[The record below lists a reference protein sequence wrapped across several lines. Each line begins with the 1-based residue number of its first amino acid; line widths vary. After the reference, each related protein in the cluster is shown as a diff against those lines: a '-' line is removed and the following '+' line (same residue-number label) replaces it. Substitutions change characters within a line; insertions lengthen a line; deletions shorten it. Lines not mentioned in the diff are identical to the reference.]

1 MKAFLHSY
9 RYCIVVILL
18 GSFSVSH
25 LSSVLAQIPTV
36 QDCMGAIAVCQDV
49 YVEENSY
56 SGDGNYNNEI
66 YNNPNSDCTL
76 DCPGSCLDGEQNSVW
91 YIFTVQVGGLL
102 RVTIDPFGSGDDY
115 DWAVY
120 DLTEL
125 RCSDIYSQYAFMQKS
140 CNAYGQAPN
149 GNTGISTPNG
159 GTSNCSHC
167 GGVGTNIWNKDLPV
181 TEGRTYVLVVEN
193 WSGTTEGYTLD
204 FSGSTAI
211 IYDDV
216 RPELALVLA
225 DEISCGDTQITV
237 EFSENVKCESVD
249 PTDFQL
255 SGPGEPYTILDVQG
269 EACLVGGM
277 MEKKYTLII
286 DKPIRN
292 DGDYSVELKPLNFV
306 YDACNNFA
314 LGNTIVFEV
323 DLGAPVINVFSLVIE
338 AATCGL
344 SNGSITGLS
353 IIGTPPYAF
362 QWTDELGNVVG
373 TDLDLVGVPSGNY
386 QLLITDQNTC
396 ATIGGPYFVD
406 QTGAPYVDASAIQI
420 TGANFGWSDGQIT
433 GIVVTGNDPFTYL
446 WMDAD
451 NNPVGTEI
459 DLLNITFGNYYLL
472 VTDVYGCDTLA
483 GPYFVDQIGGPIGV
497 LADAEPLV
505 ICAGQSTQLTATGY
519 GGNPEYYTFNW
530 YSNPPG
536 FVSDIQNPLVF
547 PTVTTS
553 YTVTISDGFNVTSAT
568 VTITVNP
575 EPTANSGSDQ
585 NIPYGTSTTLYG
597 SASNG
602 TSTYYFSWEPANLL
616 ISPTSQNTATHNLYG
631 TTVFRLKATDANTGC
646 QSLFD
651 SVVVVLEGG
660 PLGVTLATQDDTIC
674 KGESTLL
681 TAYGFG
687 GDENNYT
694 YTWYKDSEVVK
705 TESGDISNLEISPP
719 TNGNHTYS
727 VKIFD
732 GFNEF
737 FEDITVFVAPTPA
750 FIIQAPGFTISQNQ
764 IVVCPT
770 DTVQLQPSNLF
781 LGADYYWNNGS
792 TEPYI
797 KISTTG
803 IGFVARTMKLSITN
817 TNGCNY
823 VDSVAVIFDFAA
835 CFGIDEY
842 ASFPSVKV
850 FPNPSNGLI
859 NIELEDGDAFSSL
872 EMVNQQGALV
882 YRNDIR
888 DLSPGKKTIVAD
900 FSELPGGIYMIRAIH
915 DRFIFHQKVVLY

>member
-1 MKAFLHSY
+1 MKAIFTRHFFKLCFIVHFTFFIFLF
-9 RYCIVVILL
+9 
-18 GSFSVSH
+18 SFVR
-25 LSSVLAQIPTV
+25 AQIPTV

-66 YNNPNSDCTL
+66 YNPGGDCTT

-102 RVTIDPFGSGDDY
+102 RFTIDPVGSGDDY

-125 RCSDIYSQYAFMQKS
+125 RCSDIYTSYPLMQKS

-167 GGVGTNIWNKDLPV
+167 GGAGTNIWNKDLPV
-181 TEGRTYVLVVEN
+181 TEGRTYVLIVEN

-216 RPELALVLA
+216 RPELALVHT
-225 DEISCGDTQITV
+225 DDITCGDTQITV
-237 EFSENVKCESVD
+237 EFTENVKCESVD

-255 SGPGEPYTILDVQG
+255 SGPGEPYTILDAQG
-269 EACLVGGM
+269 QACLVGGV
-277 MEKKYTLII
+277 MEKQYTLII

-292 DGDYSVELKPLNFV
+292 DGDYSIELKPLNFV

-314 LGNTIVFEV
+314 LGNTIVFNV
-323 DLGAPVINVFSLVIE
+323 DLGAPVVNVFALEIE

-353 IIGTPPYAF
+353 IIGTPPYTF

-373 TDLDLVGVPSGNY
+373 TTLDLVDVPSGNY
-386 QLLITDQNTC
+386 RLLITDQNTC

-406 QTGAPYVDASAIQI
+406 QTGAPYVDDAALLI
-420 TGANFGWSDGQIT
+420 TGANYGWSDGQIT
-433 GIVVTGNDPFTYL
+433 GLAVTGNEPFTFL

-451 NNPVGTEI
+451 DNPVGSEI
-459 DLLNITFGNYYLL
+459 DLLNIPFGNYFLL
-472 VTDVYGCDTLA
+472 ITDAYGCDTLA

-497 LADAEPLV
+497 LADSDPTVL
-505 ICAGQSTQLTATGY
+505 CAGGSAQLTATGY
-519 GGNPEYYTFNW
+519 GGNPEFYTFQW
-530 YSNPPG
+530 SSNPPG

-547 PTVTTS
+547 PAITTT
-553 YTVTISDGFNVTSAT
+553 YTVTISDGYNVTSASTT
-568 VTITVNP
+568 VTVNP
-575 EPTANSGSDQ
+575 VPVANSGPDQ
-585 NIPYGTSTTLYG
+585 NIPYGTSTTLHG

-602 TSTYYFSWEPANLL
+602 TSTYYYAWEPADLL
-616 ISPTSQNTATHNLYG
+616 ISPTSQNTATQNLYG

-646 QSLFD
+646 QSTYD
-651 SVVVVLEGG
+651 TVVVSLEGG
-660 PLGVTLATQDDTIC
+660 PLGVTVSSQDDTIC
-674 KGESTLL
+674 KGSATML

-687 GDENNYT
+687 GDQGNYT
-694 YTWYKDSEVVK
+694 YTWYKGTEVLK
-705 TESGDISNLEISPP
+705 TESGDISTLEISPA
-719 TNGNHTYS
+719 TNGNHTFT

-732 GFNEF
+732 GFNEYLQ
-737 FEDITVFVAPTPA
+737 DITVFVAPTPS
-750 FIIQAPGFTISQNQ
+750 FIIQAPGFTFNQDQ
-764 IVVCPT
+764 IVVCPS
-770 DTVQLQPSNLF
+770 DTVQLQPSNLYT
-781 LGADYYWNNGS
+781 GADYYWNNGS

-803 IGFVARTMKLSITN
+803 IGYVIKSMKLSITN
-817 TNGCNY
+817 TEGCAST
-823 VDSVAVIFDFAA
+823 DSVTVVFDFAA
-835 CFGIDEY
+835 CFGIEEY
-842 ASFPSVKV
+842 SSFPRVNV
-850 FPNPSNGLI
+850 YPNPTHGLI
-859 NIELEDGDAFSSL
+859 NVELEDADAFSFL
-872 EMVNQQGALV
+872 QVINQQGALV
-882 YRNDIR
+882 CQKDINN
-888 DLSPGKKTIVAD
+888 LSPGKKTIVTDLSA
-900 FSELPGGIYMIRAIH
+900 LPKGIYMLRAIH
-915 DRFIFHQKVVLY
+915 DRFIYHQKVILN